1 MSRLA
6 GRRLVTSAYDSR
18 EYSAFV
24 LSNVHVPSGRPVGM
38 IAPMSTADGLSSP
51 TKEDH
56 GQEPRE
62 THPEWLPSCIG
73 SAARHS
79 ETGSDRWRIPGGGA
93 LGSSRGRGV
102 FLENADDG
110 RGAGRSRWIE
120 APVAILA
127 LAIAAFALAVCVNAP
142 SI

>member
-24 LSNVHVPSGRPVGM
+24 LSNVHVPGGRPVGM
-38 IAPMSTADGLSSP
+38 IAPMSTADGLSSRM
-51 TKEDH
+51 KEDH

-73 SAARHS
+73 SA
-79 ETGSDRWRIPGGGA
+79 
-93 LGSSRGRGV
+93 
-102 FLENADDG
+102 
-110 RGAGRSRWIE
+110 
-120 APVAILA
+120 
-127 LAIAAFALAVCVNAP
+127 
-142 SI
+142 

>member
-1 MSRLA
+1 M
-6 GRRLVTSAYDSR
+6 
-18 EYSAFV
+18 
-24 LSNVHVPSGRPVGM
+24 PCCRPTCR
-38 IAPMSTADGLSSP
+38 IASMSTADGLSSP

-73 SAARHS
+73 SAATHN
-79 ETGSDRWRIPGGGA
+79 ETGSAPPRAARA
-93 LGSSRGRGV
+93 SRGRGV
-102 FLENADDG
+102 FLDNADDG

-127 LAIAAFALAVCVNAP
+127 LAIAAFAL
-142 SI
+142 